1 MHGPTRIFWA
11 NLTTFSFQTKRLKM
25 LERKGLRGAA
35 LRNALAQD
43 AAEHGVELR
52 GEGRMNTGKN
62 APIGN
67 RTAVIKIGKVKRH
80 VSIAM

>member
-1 MHGPTRIFWA
+1 
-11 NLTTFSFQTKRLKM
+11 M